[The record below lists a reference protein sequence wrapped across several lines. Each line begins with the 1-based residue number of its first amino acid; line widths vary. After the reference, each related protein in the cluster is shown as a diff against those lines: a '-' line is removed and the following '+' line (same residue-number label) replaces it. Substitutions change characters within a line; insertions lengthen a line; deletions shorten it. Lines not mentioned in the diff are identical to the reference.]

1 MKSEKFNLCGGARPK
16 SALSAGS
23 TPSKALQE
31 ADCNSKFRLFGQA
44 GGGRIIALR
53 HLLWS
58 TYLQNQDLQHR
69 TAVMIGLTEPKSSI
83 QTRIMNY
90 S

>member
-1 MKSEKFNLCGGARPK
+1 MKSEKFNLC
-16 SALSAGS
+16 
-23 TPSKALQE
+23 
-31 ADCNSKFRLFGQA
+31 

-58 TYLQNQDLQHR
+58 TSLQNQDLQHR

>member
-1 MKSEKFNLCGGARPK
+1 MSMKSEKFNLC
-16 SALSAGS
+16 
-23 TPSKALQE
+23 
-31 ADCNSKFRLFGQA
+31 

-58 TYLQNQDLQHR
+58 TSLQNQDLQHQHR

>member
-1 MKSEKFNLCGGARPK
+1 MSMKSEKFNLC
-16 SALSAGS
+16 
-23 TPSKALQE
+23 
-31 ADCNSKFRLFGQA
+31 

-58 TYLQNQDLQHR
+58 RSLQNQDLQHHR
-69 TAVMIGLTEPKSSI
+69 NRAAVLMGLTEPKSSI
-83 QTRIMNY
+83 QTRIMYY